1 MNEAAHLLRD
11 EFRGGRGIEVIASG
25 TPSDRPITP
34 TTEAHLLRDEFRLSL
49 LVFIHVNLIEALV
62 DGVQYS
68 SDVIGVTLQA
78 HAIESLALVHGQL
91 DLMSFSYLL

>member
-1 MNEAAHLLRD
+1 
-11 EFRGGRGIEVIASG
+11 
-25 TPSDRPITP
+25 
-34 TTEAHLLRDEFRLSL
+34 
-49 LVFIHVNLIEALV
+49 VFVHVNLIEALV